1 MIQTVRGRPASA
13 GPRYESGKHREPGRG
28 RPIFNR
34 LRDHGRRLGLDPRL
48 WSQLSLLAAE
58 HKLTARQVEAGFT
71 VANIYRAYEK
81 HRQRRRSPQSPSYMR
96 AWGDPDA
103 AEERMSLDMLDA
115 KERHIGSTSRR
126 WFRLQEVFKRLPPL
140 VASKARDLIEELCI
154 HDRVVPAYEMDGVRV
169 LLDHIAKE
177 FDVQLQDRGVPSIAI
192 TARRPRRTPKREHL
206 QREAF
211 IAAREALQ
219 PDATPEQLAAEYAAY
234 RERLEFAQ
242 AQTDRGRFRREKER
256 RRRRA

>member
-1 MIQTVRGRPASA
+1 
-13 GPRYESGKHREPGRG
+13 
-28 RPIFNR
+28 
-34 LRDHGRRLGLDPRL
+34 
-48 WSQLSLLAAE
+48 LAAE

-169 LLDHIAKE
+169 VLDHIAKE

-192 TARRPRRTPKREHL
+192 TARRPRRTPKREHI

-219 PDATPEQLAAEYAAY
+219 PDATPEQLATE
-234 RERLEFAQ
+234 
-242 AQTDRGRFRREKER
+242 
-256 RRRRA
+256 